1 MAIFSKTEFAETCG
15 MVSNALS
22 VYIKRGKVIVNEDGK
37 IDTKEDRNMAF
48 YEKKRSKGSLPKEK
62 PQIVAKEPTQEK
74 KFTYKEPETGE
85 ESTINAGDIPSFVES
100 ERLLK
105 HLDTKKRER
114 EVEKLDLE
122 IEKKRG
128 EVIPSELIK
137 PVFLQHNQHLLMSM
151 KNADDEM
158 LSIFGHK
165 YSLALEDIAWIK
177 GEWTKKR
184 NTALSEATGA
194 SVKAVDTIVAE
205 FSVKRGVG
213 QK

>member
-1 MAIFSKTEFAETCG
+1 
-15 MVSNALS
+15 MVSNALA
-22 VYIKRGKVIVNEDGK
+22 VYIKRGKVVVNKDGMIDTNEDK
-37 IDTKEDRNMAF
+37 NIAF
-48 YEKKRSKGSLPKEK
+48 LEKQRSKKQGIAVPKEPK
-62 PQIVAKEPTQEK
+62 KKAPLVPPPVYSEEKENNVEN
-74 KFTYKEPETGE
+74 EGE
-85 ESTINAGDIPSFVES
+85 IPSLAAS

-105 HLDTKKRER
+105 HLDTQKRER

-165 YSLALEDIAWIK
+165 YSLALEDIAWIR

-184 NTALSEATGA
+184 NTAITEATGA
-194 SVKAVDTIVAE
+194 SVKAVDVIVAD

>member
-1 MAIFSKTEFAETCG
+1 MALFSKTEYAEACG
-15 MVSNALS
+15 MVSNALA
-22 VYIKRGKVIVNEDGK
+22 VYIKRGKVVVGEDGMIDTNEDK
-37 IDTKEDRNMAF
+37 NIAF
-48 YEKKRSKGSLPKEK
+48 LEKMRSKKQGIVIPKEPK
-62 PQIVAKEPTQEK
+62 KKAPPVPTPV
-74 KFTYKEPETGE
+74 FAE
-85 ESTINAGDIPSFVES
+85 ESENNSENEGEIPSLAAS

-105 HLDTKKRER
+105 HLDTQKRER

-165 YSLALEDIAWIK
+165 YSLALEDIAWIR

-184 NTALSEATGA
+184 NTAITEATSA
-194 SVKAVDTIVAE
+194 SVKAVDSIVAD